1 MDFQPTA
8 SSNRFALSDED
19 RTLLVA
25 FITKVP
31 NWRAYVGFILES
43 KSKLGFRDL
52 AIKMRDFDFENT
64 SDVEDDCI
72 GEIEAENEVENDDES
87 GLEFTSM
94 DACDCNASDDCRVC
108 KYFRSVQASSNDI
121 TEIAIDSE
129 ATSATGVA
137 GDFNSKVAVV
147 STAADVC
154 VSEADSSSDKES
166 EVADSDSETTA
177 EDIAANEEVES
188 DQKIVEIDDAGV
200 ESDDAVVESDET
212 GSEFSSGNSD
222 CASETSAVGPGSPI
236 KLEPSISE
244 EDQSFEMRGRFR
256 DELVPLQHSSPPSP
270 PRMLSPRVRQRAP
283 VKTQAADGLNSHNQ
297 GKYAERNVC
306 SVLQENLP
314 FGFDVRACGATANSA
329 DIRVSCG
336 RSTVL
341 IDVKNYNTSKVSVNE
356 QNKLVNDVYR
366 DPSVDGGIML
376 CVGKR
381 GCTNISERF
390 TMTKLHNTTDG
401 TKPVLIVHT
410 GDPDLITQSVLFMAM
425 ITAELRHIRGQSFD
439 PDASEEE
446 KREVPNE
453 TRSLCVQ
460 ALRKMTRIQ
469 TINDHADTI
478 MQSACQIR
486 SESTILKDELRN
498 LFSGAGFV
506 VGGDSSFDFNKKK
519 FPKRYSEILRSMC
532 EIKPPVLINRGARN
546 VFDFGSRGFV
556 RITTQKVT
564 HSFSLDT
571 PVSKWVDLVE
581 HAAKQQQSDSDSK

>member
-1 MDFQPTA
+1 MKTSISLNLKQAKVKSIIFSIMDFQLLAQP
-8 SSNRFALSDED
+8 NGRFALSEED
-19 RTLLVA
+19 KQLLA
-25 FITKVP
+25 TFITEVP
-31 NWRAYVGFILES
+31 NWRAYVGFILQS
-43 KSKLGFRDL
+43 KSKLEFKDL

-64 SDVEDDCI
+64 PD
-72 GEIEAENEVENDDES
+72 VENDQNGEDDEA

-94 DACDCNASDDCRVC
+94 EACDCDANGNCRVC
-108 KYFRSVQASSNDI
+108 KHFQSV
-121 TEIAIDSE
+121 
-129 ATSATGVA
+129 
-137 GDFNSKVAVV
+137 KV
-147 STAADVC
+147 
-154 VSEADSSSDKES
+154 SSSKLD
-166 EVADSDSETTA
+166 
-177 EDIAANEEVES
+177 AN
-188 DQKIVEIDDAGV
+188 
-200 ESDDAVVESDET
+200 VVESMSESQNAENDEDENSDDSV
-212 GSEFSSGNSD
+212 GSGDDSGGGSDDEESEYSSGS
-222 CASETSAVGPGSPI
+222 SESGAKSPRAYPGSPI
-236 KLEPSISE
+236 KLDPSVSTN
-244 EDQSFEMRGRFR
+244 DSFGTRQRR
-256 DELVPLQHSSPPSP
+256 NRAELVPL
-270 PRMLSPRVRQRAP
+270 RFSPRGSSSASPFASPKAAARAP
-283 VKTQAADGLNSHNQ
+283 VQTQAAYGLNSHSQ
-297 GKYAERNVC
+297 GKLGEQGVC
-306 SVLQENLP
+306 SVLRKNLP

-336 RSTVL
+336 RSIVL

-356 QNKLVNDVYR
+356 QNKLINDVYR

-446 KREVPNE
+446 KHEIPNE

-546 VFDFGSRGFV
+546 VFDFGTRGFV

-581 HAAKQQQSDSDSK
+581 HATKQQRSDSDSK